1 MLEIKDRNSNLSI
14 KPKRRPKKKFRVGY
28 YYTVLNMAIQTVEE
42 RFQYLEQYNSVF
54 DFLYDV

>member
-1 MLEIKDRNSNLSI
+1 MLEIRDRNSNLSI
-14 KPKRRPKKKFRVGY
+14 KPKRRPKKKFRVDY
-28 YYTVLNMAIQTVEE
+28 YYTVLNIQTVEE